1 MPLETFGLKS
11 ERFEILGR
19 LENEHFWFV
28 ARRELF
34 LGLLRQHVPQ
44 KVPVLMDLGCG
55 YGLNLSLWGEF
66 SEQVLGVDQHLA
78 PETADISDRPDIIQ
92 GNVTD
97 LSFDA
102 QSADFALLLDTL
114 EHVDDHAAL
123 AEVYR
128 VLKVG
133 GGVLIS
139 VPAHPWMW
147 GARDVGASHL
157 RRYSRKNLRAT
168 VEAAGFEIA
177 VVRPYQFLL
186 MPLVIASRFFGKVST
201 QTRDMEDR
209 PPSILNSVFKWINRI
224 EVRMSL
230 AFFPMPSGSSYVLL
244 ARKKAAL

>member
-28 ARRELF
+28 ARREFF

-114 EHVDDHAAL
+114 EHVDDHAAFGRSL
-123 AEVYR
+123 PRPKGRWGR
-128 VLKVG
+128 VNFCPRASL
-133 GGVLIS
+133 
-139 VPAHPWMW
+139 
-147 GARDVGASHL
+147 DVGRA
-157 RRYSRKNLRAT
+157 RRRGQPFTALFSQ
-168 VEAAGFEIA
+168 EF
-177 VVRPYQFLL
+177 
-186 MPLVIASRFFGKVST
+186 
-201 QTRDMEDR
+201 TR
-209 PPSILNSVFKWINRI
+209 NS
-224 EVRMSL
+224 
-230 AFFPMPSGSSYVLL
+230 
-244 ARKKAAL
+244 